1 MSDSSVTTSTT
12 VDSNIEPIAV
22 NGGDSAVTFDDLDR
36 IESQSK
42 AAKKAEKNEIK
53 DTVKETVKAMDK
65 KKESAKDSD
74 DESED
79 DDSGEDDAKKDS
91 AKKADDKKEADKKDT
106 GKKEDKSKLEKPV
119 EKKAIKAKLGEK
131 ELELDPETV
140 LTLKGPGGKEE
151 QISLKD
157 FQNHYNGKVHWEK
170 RLGDLS
176 NKERQFHSKFE
187 TVTSKIKDI
196 FSEADPEMR
205 LFKMAEL
212 AGKDPVEVRRNFL
225 KENMNLLE
233 KYYAMSDDEKTAD
246 ELAYENKIL
255 KRSHE
260 SRQKD
265 DAKRQAESALSAKI
279 TELGKTHQISQDEFW
294 NRHDQLKSLK
304 AEGKFSEKITPEFI
318 TETIQKD
325 RLWNS
330 AAEVLEKSEAIPE
343 DKRSGA
349 LLDLVETCFHQ
360 GLGPKDVREIAE
372 EMWGQSKRS
381 AVIAEKVK
389 EQEELRTGKKG
400 TKKADYSPDN
410 EVTFFGDL

>member
-1 MSDSSVTTSTT
+1 MSDSSGTTSAST
-12 VDSNIEPIAV
+12 VDSAIEPIAV

-36 IESQSK
+36 IETQSK
-42 AAKKAEKNEIK
+42 HAKKAEKNEIK
-53 DTVKETVKAMDK
+53 ETVKETVKAMDK
-65 KKESAKDSD
+65 KKESAKDSKE
-74 DESED
+74 ESED
-79 DDSGEDDAKKDS
+79 SDEDDEKKDS
-91 AKKADDKKEADKKDT
+91 AKKADDKKEADKKDA
-106 GKKEDKSKLEKPV
+106 GKKEEKSKLEKPV

-140 LTLKGPGGKEE
+140 LTLKGHGGKDE

-157 FQNHYNGKVHWEK
+157 LQNHYNGKVHWEK

-176 NKERQFHSKFE
+176 HKERQFHSKFE
-187 TVTSKIKDI
+187 TVAQKINDI
-196 FSEADPEMR
+196 FSEEDSDMKF
-205 LFKMAEL
+205 FKMAEL
-212 AGKDPVEVRRNFL
+212 AGKDPVEVRRTFL
-225 KENMNLLE
+225 SENIKLLE
-233 KYYAMSDDEKTAD
+233 KYYAMSDDERKAD
-246 ELAYENKIL
+246 ELSYENKIL
-255 KRSHE
+255 KRTHE

-279 TELGKTHQISQDEFW
+279 SELGKTHQISQDEFW

-304 AEGKFSEKITPEFI
+304 AEGKFSDKITPEFI

-330 AAEVLEKSEAIPE
+330 AAEVLEHSEAIPE

-360 GLGPKDVREIAE
+360 GLGPKDVKEIAE
-372 EMWGQSKRS
+372 EMWGQSKKS
-381 AVIAEKVK
+381 AVIAEKVE